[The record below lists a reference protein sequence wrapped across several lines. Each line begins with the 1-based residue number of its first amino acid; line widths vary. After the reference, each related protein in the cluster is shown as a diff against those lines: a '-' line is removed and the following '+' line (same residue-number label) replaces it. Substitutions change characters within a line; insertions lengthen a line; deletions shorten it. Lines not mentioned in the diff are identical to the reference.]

1 MTDRQMIEI
10 LERRR
15 AYLSV
20 RIRGSKQDLSFDRME
35 RAALTRALKSLRR
48 SEEMVAPATSTA
60 PFTIHEVKP
69 LTTPGSPN
77 V

>member
-1 MTDRQMIEI
+1 MTDRWAIET

-15 AYLSV
+15 AHLSA

-35 RAALTRALKSLRR
+35 RAALTRALKALRE
-48 SEEMVAPATSTA
+48 SEGMVAPATSTA
-60 PFTIHEVKP
+60 PFTIHQVKP
-69 LTTPGSPN
+69 APGSPN